1 MTSYVEKIMDP
12 LNQWYQNSSIHAFF
26 EWWVTELKSLVPEQY
41 RKKLFT
47 DTNELYILHSG
58 EEVQLW
64 QLVDQ
69 QLQLLTPDNSVADR
83 EWWHQLNHHVAA
95 ADQESRVTY
104 LVPSDLVLGREIALP
119 TVVMSDVDSV
129 LSFELDKYIP
139 FKAEDVE
146 FAYRKGQI
154 EEGSEKFPLTLTA
167 VRKQTMRDILEKT
180 ESRGIRL
187 SAVDVNSGSVEQ
199 PVPMGMNLLPK
210 AHRKKKD
217 WTAIKW
223 HAGLISLA
231 ILLLAFVMYSSLD
244 NKLAKI
250 ESLEEQ
256 VSELRKNARR
266 AKMIETQL
274 NESVQAANFLGD
286 LKTKMPSRVLM
297 VAELTRKI
305 PNNTYLTRIVI
316 DEEKMEVVG
325 QSSNANA
332 LVPILN
338 QSDLWYE
345 PQIIGNVTQDP
356 RTGKEKFT
364 IRSELKLEATEE
376 VDNES

>member
-26 EWWVTELKSLVPEQY
+26 DWWVSELKSLVPEQY
-41 RKKLFT
+41 RKKLFA
-47 DTNELYILHSG
+47 DTNELYVLQAG

-64 QLVDQ
+64 QMVDQ
-69 QLQLLTPDNSVADR
+69 HMQLLEPDSSVADR
-83 EWWHQLNHHVAA
+83 EWWHQLNHHVAS
-95 ADQESRVTY
+95 ADQETRVTY
-104 LVPSDLVLGREIALP
+104 LVPGELVLGREIALP
-119 TVVMSDVDSV
+119 TVVMADVDSV

-146 FAYRKGQI
+146 FDYRKGQV
-154 EEGSEKFPLTLTA
+154 EEGSEKFPITLTA
-167 VRKQTMRDILEKT
+167 VRKQTMREILEKT

-187 SAVDVNSGSVEQ
+187 SAVDVNSGDVTQ

-210 AHRKKKD
+210 EHRKKKD

-223 HAGLISLA
+223 HAGLIAVA
-231 ILLLAFVMYSSLD
+231 ILLLGFVMYSSLE
-244 NKLAKI
+244 NKAAKI
-250 ESLEEQ
+250 QSLEEQ
-256 VSELRKNARR
+256 VAELRKDARR

-286 LKTKMPSRVLM
+286 LKTKMPSRVTM
-297 VAELTRKI
+297 IAELTRKI
-305 PNNTYLTRIVI
+305 PNNTYLTRVVI

-325 QSSNANA
+325 QSTNANA

-338 QSDLWYE
+338 QSELWYE

-364 IRSELKLEATEE
+364 IRSDLKLAAAEE
-376 VDNES
+376 VENES